1 MSLNMLKTYLAKV
14 ILIMICHF
22 IQKNVDKT
30 IYIGAIKT
38 KRMEWQNAILT
49 NLHMLDR
56 ITVDLDI
63 ISESEI
69 TLA

>member
-30 IYIGAIKT
+30 IYIDTTKT
-38 KRMEWQNAILT
+38 KQMEWQNAILI
-49 NLHMLDR
+49 NLHMLNH
-56 ITVDLDI
+56 ITVDLNI
-63 ISESEI
+63 IFESEI
-69 TLA
+69 TLV